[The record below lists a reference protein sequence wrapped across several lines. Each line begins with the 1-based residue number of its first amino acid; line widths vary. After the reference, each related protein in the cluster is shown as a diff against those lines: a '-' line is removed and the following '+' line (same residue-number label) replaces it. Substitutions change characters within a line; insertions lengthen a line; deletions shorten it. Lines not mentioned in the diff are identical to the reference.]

1 MPPTF
6 CTDLIAS
13 LCKAPELMPDP
24 EGMSK
29 ALRAPL
35 LKIFPPALLGR
46 LVAIPYFPLSDEMLG
61 KIVKLQLNRIKK
73 RVEARYK
80 IPFEYC
86 DDVVKLVVSR
96 CTESKSGGRIIGA
109 ILTNTMLP
117 DISREFLVR
126 MMEGKSIAGDNT
138 NGATHFL

>member
-1 MPPTF
+1 
-6 CTDLIAS
+6 
-13 LCKAPELMPDP
+13 MPDP

-46 LVAIPYFPLSDEMLG
+46 LVAIPCCPLSDEMLG

-80 IPFEYC
+80 IPFDYN

-96 CTESKSGGRIIGA
+96 CTESESGGRMIDA

-126 MMEGKSIAGDNT
+126 MMEGKPIAAVKIGVTDGQFAYSFVPT
-138 NGATHFL
+138 TTSLAAF